1 MPIISIVGYTN
12 AGKSTLL
19 NVLTASHVVAE
30 KRMFATLDPT
40 TRRLR
45 LPRERE
51 VIINDTVG
59 FIRDLPPDLLA
70 AFRSTIEEIAD
81 SSLLVHLVDASNPRW
96 EQQIASVER
105 TLTEL
110 NLAEIPRLLVF
121 NKADL
126 IESQTLEAM
135 EREVRTRTGADTLR
149 ISALDASTLRALLEK
164 IEAVTNAAR
173 VQTRTSV

>member
-1 MPIISIVGYTN
+1 
-12 AGKSTLL
+12 
-19 NVLTASHVVAE
+19 VLTASHVVAE

-81 SSLLVHLVDASNPRW
+81 SSLLIHLVDGSNPRW
-96 EQQIASVER
+96 EQQIASVE
-105 TLTEL
+105 TSLGEL
-110 NLAEIPRLLVF
+110 DLAEIPRLLVF
-121 NKADL
+121 NKADV
-126 IESQTLEAM
+126 IDSQTLTAM
-135 EREVRTRTGADTLR
+135 EREVRTRAGVDPLR
-149 ISALDASTLRALLEK
+149 ISALNPSTLRVLLDK
-164 IEAVTNAAR
+164 IEAATN
-173 VQTRTSV
+173 TSRTSN